1 MTTIREEMWV
11 KKHFLRPVFYHGFP
25 ENMMKTRFQ
34 TQSSVVGSARRATT
48 LSSASLRWNARRWD
62 QDDHGDHLHCHQCG
76 VGEVRNMS
84 SPTECQD
91 APQLHLDYS
100 NPWFVMIDNWII
112 DAVQWNN
119 IKSRA
124 LGALFF
130 AVIGLLMTAVA
141 VAVLWRFWETP
152 VCQNHPAQC
161 VFHLIFNWGCARL
174 WEGTLM
180 CSHLRH
186 LPLILCSKGKKKLLH
201 IFERGRRSKSWSG
214 SQSWGQS

>member
-1 MTTIREEMWV
+1 MECQKVR
-11 KKHFLRPVFYHGFP
+11 
-25 ENMMKTRFQ
+25 
-34 TQSSVVGSARRATT
+34 S
-48 LSSASLRWNARRWD
+48 RWSWW
-62 QDDHGDHLHCHQCG
+62 
-76 VGEVRNMS
+76 S
-84 SPTECQD
+84 SPLPPVRGWGSEKHELPHRVSRSSTTPPRLLKSLVCNDWQS
-91 APQLHLDYS
+91 L
-100 NPWFVMIDNWII
+100 IK

-152 VCQNHPAQC
+152 VCQNHPAQS

>member
-1 MTTIREEMWV
+1 MR
-11 KKHFLRPVFYHGFP
+11 G
-25 ENMMKTRFQ
+25 
-34 TQSSVVGSARRATT
+34 
-48 LSSASLRWNARRWD
+48 
-62 QDDHGDHLHCHQCG
+62 DHDNHDFHLHCHQCG

-100 NPWFVMIDNWII
+100 NPWFVMMI

-152 VCQNHPAQC
+152 VCQNHPAQS
-161 VFHLIFNWGCARL
+161 VFHLIFN
-174 WEGTLM
+174 
-180 CSHLRH
+180 
-186 LPLILCSKGKKKLLH
+186 
-201 IFERGRRSKSWSG
+201 
-214 SQSWGQS
+214 